1 MSIEIVPFHVGLLP
15 AAAELLARRHVRDRA
30 AMPLLPAR
38 FEQPKVALAA
48 VREAWSKPHA
58 SGVAALRDGRLI
70 GYLVGE
76 ARFDTLRG
84 RHVWIH
90 LPGYALAEGHAVA
103 LYADLYAAAGPA
115 WLRLGAFDHYVM
127 APAGDA
133 DALAVW
139 FGLSFGQEQ
148 AHGIL
153 SLAGPLP
160 KPAPIPGV
168 TIRRATAADR
178 DTFVDEMSPILRQH
192 MAGPPVWGVSLPENV
207 ALIREGFAEML
218 TDDAARVWIA
228 EGDGGAAESSES
240 GDRAEAGRLLAYQ
253 AYFPA
258 PPADDNLMV
267 SLTER
272 TTLLEVAATRRDAR
286 GRGIGRALSAAGLA
300 DAAAAGFHLCIADW
314 RTTNIEAARFF
325 LCLGF
330 RSAACRLVRKIDPRI
345 AWATY

>member
-1 MSIEIVPFHVGLLP
+1 MSMDIVPFHVGLLP

-38 FEQPKVALAA
+38 FEQPKMALAA
-48 VREAWSKPHA
+48 VREVWNKPYT

-76 ARFDTLRG
+76 AKFDTLRG
-84 RHVWIH
+84 RHVWMH
-90 LPGYALAEGHAVA
+90 LPGYALAEGETVE
-103 LYADLYAAAGPA
+103 LYADLYAAVGPE
-115 WLRLGAFDHYVM
+115 WLRLGAFDHYVV
-127 APAGDA
+127 APAGDG
-133 DALAVW
+133 DALAMW

-160 KPAPIPGV
+160 ERPAIPGV
-168 TIRRATAADR
+168 TIRRATEADR

-192 MAGPPVWGVSLPENV
+192 MAGPPVWGVALPENV
-207 ALIREGFAEML
+207 ATIREGFADML
-218 TDDAARVWIA
+218 ADETARVWIA
-228 EGDGGAAESSES
+228 EADGEAET
-240 GDRAEAGRLLAYQ
+240 GRLLGYQ
-253 AYFPA
+253 VYYPA
-258 PPADDNLMV
+258 PAADDNLMV

-272 TTLLEVAATRRDAR
+272 MTLLELAATRRDAR
-286 GRGIGRALSAAGLA
+286 GGGIARALSAAGMA

-314 RTTNIEAARFF
+314 RTTNLEAARFWPR
-325 LCLGF
+325 LGF
-330 RSAACRLVRKIDPRI
+330 QPAAYRLVRRIDSRI